1 MRNAAV
7 VGIGQTNHVTKRLDI
22 NMAGLVR
29 EAAQRALADAELTFD
44 DIDAIVIGTA
54 PDFFEGV
61 ALPERWLAGALG
73 AYGKPILRIH
83 TMGSVGGSTAISA
96 FYHVAS
102 GIFDKVLA
110 VGFEKQSEVDTT
122 WVFSAG
128 AGRGRNFSTGAGG
141 AFAPVARFYM
151 EHWKAPPEMGPRV
164 AVKDRNNATLRNPYA
179 HWQKGTVTL
188 EDILESPMLWDPF
201 RLLESSPTSDG
212 AAAMIF
218 AAEEL
223 APKLN
228 PKPVWVK
235 AATAMTEG
243 VTMGMGMRAMPP
255 AAVACAKRAYA
266 DAGITHPRKDLQM
279 AEIYT
284 PFSWIEFILYEG
296 LGFCEEGQGWRLL
309 DEGVTEFDGSFPID
323 PSGGVISTNPIGASG
338 MLRMLEAA
346 LQVRGTAEGG
356 HQVPDVRQA
365 MGHAYGGSI
374 NYHAIMIF
382 SDEKP

>member
-7 VGIGQTNHVTKRLDI
+7 VGMGQTHHVSKRLDV

-29 EAAQRALADAELTFD
+29 EAAQRALDDAGLTYA
-44 DIDAIVIGTA
+44 DIDAVVIGTA
-54 PDFFEGV
+54 PDLFEGV
-61 ALPERWLAGALG
+61 ALPEWWLAGALG
-73 AYGKPILRIH
+73 AHGKPILRIH

-102 GIFDKVLA
+102 GIFDKVLTVA
-110 VGFEKQSEVDTT
+110 FEKQSEVQST

-128 AGRGRNFSTGAGG
+128 GSGRSFSSGAGG
-141 AFAPVARFYM
+141 AFAPVARAYIDR
-151 EHWKAPPEMGPRV
+151 WKVPLEMGPRV
-164 AVKDRNNATLRNPYA
+164 AVKDRGNAMRNPYA
-179 HWQKGTVTL
+179 HWQKGAVTL
-188 EDILESPMLWDPF
+188 EDVLNSPMLWDPF
-201 RLLESSPTSDG
+201 RLLESCPTSDG
-212 AAAMIF
+212 AAAMVF
-218 AAEEL
+218 AAEDL
-223 APKLN
+223 APKLS

-235 AATAMTEG
+235 AAVAMTEA
-243 VTMGMGMRAMPP
+243 VTMSGMGMRTMPP
-255 AAVACAKRAYA
+255 AAVACAKQAYA
-266 DAGITHPRKDLQM
+266 EAGITNPREDLQM

-309 DEGVTEFDGSFPID
+309 DEGVTEFGGSFPIN
-323 PSGGVISTNPIGASG
+323 PSGGVIASNPIGASG

-346 LQVRGTAEGG
+346 TQVKGTAEGG

-382 SDEKP
+382 SGEKP